1 MTALAIQRAFLD
13 VISPAVTR
21 VENAQAHRALALWR
35 QVLDALEQW
44 RHDGAGPAAQMV
56 EWVAKYE
63 LCEGLRRRSGTGW
76 DDPRLAALDIQ
87 WADLRP
93 GRSVIDK
100 LDAEFKSGLEG
111 LPHKNIVVSHEAFGY
126 LCDDYGLT
134 QLPIEGIEADAEP
147 DAQQMAKITDFV
159 KQNGVTTIFSEELVS
174 PKVAQSIADAT
185 GASVEELNPLEGLS
199 EEELASGDDYFS
211 TMRENLDKLKKALA

>member
-1 MTALAIQRAFLD
+1 MENIKDALAAAD
-13 VISPAVTR
+13 PDGK
-21 VENAQAHRALALWR
+21 
-35 QVLDALEQW
+35 DAYEANCQKW
-44 RHDGAGPAAQMV
+44 GA
-56 EWVAKYE
+56 EF
-63 LCEGLRRRSGTGW
+63 
-76 DDPRLAALDIQ
+76 
-87 WADLRP
+87 
-93 GRSVIDK
+93 DK